1 MDEKT
6 CETCRYTDKRADQ
19 EPCNKCNT
27 LIGDKWEPVD
37 LDSYVEDLF
46 QKRYDKQEGK
56 A

>member
-1 MDEKT
+1 MDERA
-6 CETCRYTDKRADQ
+6 CETCRHEEKPADQ
-19 EPCNKCNT
+19 SPCKDCNV

-56 A
+56 L